1 MTAKTAMSGSLWMVL
16 IVKIQQV
23 LGMRRIVEIYHGV
36 FKIVHRLYLLYHLNQ
51 SQNNKIS

>member
-16 IVKIQQV
+16 IVRIQQV
-23 LGMRRIVEIYHGV
+23 LGMRRIVEIYHRV